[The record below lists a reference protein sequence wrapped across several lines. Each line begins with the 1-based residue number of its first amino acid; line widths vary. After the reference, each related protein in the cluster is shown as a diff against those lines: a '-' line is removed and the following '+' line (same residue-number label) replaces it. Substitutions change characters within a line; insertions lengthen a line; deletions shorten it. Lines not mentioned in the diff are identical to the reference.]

1 MRLKICPIQFIN
13 FQSRFQNLIH
23 SLNRLYNR
31 KVGWIKQ
38 VLTNKEISRFLF
50 FLTFHLH
57 LVFSVNSYSI
67 ASSSCAHS
75 LPPPISLSSSTFCS
89 ISTFLF
95 QKSLLAGDPRSI
107 SALGSGRNF
116 VLAQVNI
123 SLEVSLNASF
133 SHYLLPKTYHLHASQ
148 PS

>member
-1 MRLKICPIQFIN
+1 MWPGKIARLKICPIQFIN
-13 FQSRFQNLIH
+13 FQSWLQKLLN

-31 KVGWIKQ
+31 MVGWIKQ
-38 VLTNKEISRFLF
+38 VFTNKEISQFLF

-75 LPPPISLSSSTFCS
+75 LPPPPISLSSSTFCS

-95 QKSLLAGDPRSI
+95 QKSLLEGRAPTFLFRQSLLAGDPRSI

-116 VLAQVNI
+116 V
-123 SLEVSLNASF
+123 
-133 SHYLLPKTYHLHASQ
+133 
-148 PS
+148 

>member
-38 VLTNKEISRFLF
+38 VFTNKEISRFLF

-75 LPPPISLSSSTFCS
+75 LPPPSHCPLA
-89 ISTFLF
+89 LF
-95 QKSLLAGDPRSI
+95 A
-107 SALGSGRNF
+107 
-116 VLAQVNI
+116 
-123 SLEVSLNASF
+123 
-133 SHYLLPKTYHLHASQ
+133 ASQ
-148 PS
+148 LSCFKNLCLRSGPQIFCFDNLCWQEIHVQFLPSVPAEILC